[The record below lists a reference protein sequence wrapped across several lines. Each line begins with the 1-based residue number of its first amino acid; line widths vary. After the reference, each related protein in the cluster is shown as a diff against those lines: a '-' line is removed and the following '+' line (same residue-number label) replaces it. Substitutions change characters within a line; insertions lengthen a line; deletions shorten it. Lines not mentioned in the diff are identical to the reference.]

1 MNNNNQMTDEQLLV
15 EIGNRLARMRLGKNL
30 TQAELARQAGVG
42 LATLQRLEAGAV
54 GTQLSG
60 FLRVSRVL
68 GLLER
73 LESFIPE
80 PQQSPMALLKQ
91 QGKKRKRASG
101 NAAEAGDSGPW
112 TWEDD
117 S

>member
-1 MNNNNQMTDEQLLV
+1 MNDLNQMTDEQLLV
-15 EIGNRLARMRLGKNL
+15 EIGNRLARMRLEKNL

-42 LATLQRLEAGAV
+42 LATLQRLESGAV

-60 FLRVSRVL
+60 FLRVGRAL

-73 LESFIPE
+73 LEAFIPE
-80 PQQSPMALLKQ
+80 PQESPMALLKQ

-101 NAAEAGDSGPW
+101 NPPETGDSGPW
-112 TWEDD
+112 TWGDE